1 MAGQSGSDWL
11 FGKDRIQM
19 SDSYVISNITKRYSR
34 KQVLSEI
41 SMECR
46 AGECVGIVGTNGIG
60 KSTLLRVMAGV
71 EKPDRGDLLCLG
83 HNLLRERGA
92 FARLIAYVPQENPL
106 LGELTARDN
115 LKLWSGRRMSGWEKE
130 IRMLKL
136 DEIIDLRVS
145 AMSGGMKRRLA
156 IACAL
161 TGGSPVLIMDEP
173 TAALDLY
180 HKGIIFDYLR
190 SYLDNGGMVI
200 FSTHDMEEMRFA
212 DHLCI
217 LHDGRISETSVEDAV
232 DRIRSGA
239 VS

>member
-1 MAGQSGSDWL
+1 
-11 FGKDRIQM
+11 
-19 SDSYVISNITKRYSR
+19 
-34 KQVLSEI
+34 
-41 SMECR
+41 
-46 AGECVGIVGTNGIG
+46 
-60 KSTLLRVMAGV
+60 
-71 EKPDRGDLLCLG
+71 
-83 HNLLRERGA
+83 
-92 FARLIAYVPQENPL
+92 
-106 LGELTARDN
+106 
-115 LKLWSGRRMSGWEKE
+115 MSGWEKE

>member
-1 MAGQSGSDWL
+1 
-11 FGKDRIQM
+11 M
-19 SDSYVISNITKRYSR
+19 SDSYVISKITKRYSR

-71 EKPDRGDLLCLG
+71 EKPDHGDLLCLG

-92 FARLIAYVPQENPL
+92 FAKLIAYVPQENPL

-136 DEIIDLRVS
+136 DEIILR
-145 AMSGGMKRRLA
+145 AHRRKPRPHHGRA
-156 IACAL
+156 HGR
-161 TGGSPVLIMDEP
+161 TGSLPQGHHI
-173 TAALDLY
+173 
-180 HKGIIFDYLR
+180 
-190 SYLDNGGMVI
+190 
-200 FSTHDMEEMRFA
+200 
-212 DHLCI
+212 
-217 LHDGRISETSVEDAV
+217 
-232 DRIRSGA
+232 
-239 VS
+239 